1 VQRQRFQQERF
12 VKSVKLQEGE
22 TKDEANSAASAKE
35 LPLLDQ
41 ELISSVLKDDITA
54 VEAH

>member
-1 VQRQRFQQERF
+1 M
-12 VKSVKLQEGE
+12 KL
-22 TKDEANSAASAKE
+22 TLTASAKE